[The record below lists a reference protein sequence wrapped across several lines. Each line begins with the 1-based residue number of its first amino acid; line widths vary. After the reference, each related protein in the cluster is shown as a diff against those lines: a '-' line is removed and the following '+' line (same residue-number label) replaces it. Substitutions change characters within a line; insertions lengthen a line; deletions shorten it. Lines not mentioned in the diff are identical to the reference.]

1 MAMIDYG
8 TILVRDGIIQ
18 NRDKM
23 FMEETDLGCD
33 IWEQVDS
40 GDEINYKKRAVGKPY
55 DIKIAE

>member
-1 MAMIDYG
+1 MAMLDYG

-18 NRDKM
+18 NRDQM
-23 FMEETDLGCD
+23 FMEKAA
-33 IWEQVDS
+33 S